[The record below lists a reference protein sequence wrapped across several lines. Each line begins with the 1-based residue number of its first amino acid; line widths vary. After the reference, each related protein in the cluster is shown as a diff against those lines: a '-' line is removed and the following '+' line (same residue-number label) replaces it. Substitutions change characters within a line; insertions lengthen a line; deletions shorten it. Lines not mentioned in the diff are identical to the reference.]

1 MSNVTLAVGGR
12 NYTVS
17 CEDGQ
22 ENHVQRLAGIVDAK
36 LGSMGANLSNQE
48 AKNLLFAALFLADEL
63 DEAKKVAVD
72 PAEPAIDAEK
82 LAGQL
87 ERIAIALENAAST
100 LESGAGAS

>member
-1 MSNVTLAVGGR
+1 MSNVTLVVGGR

-22 ENHVQRLAGIVDAK
+22 EDHVQRLAGIVDAK
-36 LGSMGANLSNQE
+36 LGSMGANFSGQE

-63 DEAKKVAVD
+63 DEAKKATVD

-100 LESGAGAS
+100 LESGGGTS

>member
-22 ENHVQRLAGIVDAK
+22 EDHVQRLARVIDEK
-36 LGSMGANLSNQE
+36 LGSMGANLSGQE
-48 AKNLLFAALFLADEL
+48 AKNLFAALLLADEL
-63 DEAKKVAVD
+63 DEAKKAAVD
-72 PAEPAIDAEK
+72 PAEPAIDADK

>member
-22 ENHVQRLAGIVDAK
+22 EDHVQRLAGIVDAK
-36 LGSMGANLSNQE
+36 LGSIGANFSGQE

-72 PAEPAIDAEK
+72 PAEPVIDAEK

-100 LESGAGAS
+100 LESGGGTS